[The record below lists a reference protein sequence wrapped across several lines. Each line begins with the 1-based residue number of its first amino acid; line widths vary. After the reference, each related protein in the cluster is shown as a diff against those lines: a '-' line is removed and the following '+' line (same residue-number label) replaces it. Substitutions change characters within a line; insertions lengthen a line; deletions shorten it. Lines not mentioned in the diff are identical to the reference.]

1 MSESLENP
9 SLEPLASSSEN
20 FTIRGGCVGAVI
32 VYFISLGLVAAS
44 ILPSMF
50 RERLGWRSL
59 QLKETLEVVGLAMML
74 SFVAAAIGFF
84 AGKEG
89 ARSRSVNAAFRQ
101 GGIFCGLAATVCI
114 LGFLLTSFRTE
125 SIYAIGF
132 YALRIFFLIIVTA
145 SSALVSGMAAIA
157 VRDRRESGR
166 NRLIPQFTLQEIFIV
181 FTLAA
186 VIISSLTSIAV
197 FLKL

>member
-1 MSESLENP
+1 MSELNENP
-9 SLEPLASSSEN
+9 APPTPSPLGN
-20 FTIRGGCVGAVI
+20 FNVCGGCVGAVI
-32 VYFISLGLVAAS
+32 VFLISLGLVASS

-59 QLKETLEVVGLAMML
+59 QTKETLFVLGLAVML
-74 SFVAAAIGFF
+74 SFIAAAIGFF

-89 ARSRSVNAAFRQ
+89 ARSRSVNAAFLQ
-101 GGIFCGLAATVCI
+101 GGIFCGLASAICI

-125 SIYAIGF
+125 SVYTIGF
-132 YALRIFFLIIVTA
+132 YALRIFFLVIVTA
-145 SSALVSGMAAIA
+145 SGSLVSGMAAIV

-181 FTLAA
+181 FTLAS
-186 VIISSLTSIAV
+186 VIISSMTSIAIV
-197 FLKL
+197 LKL